1 MTTQQKNIDKA
12 ERQISGREL
21 DGSELEKV
29 VGGGKTTKGS
39 GSGRPSFSE
48 LTITKVLDVATPG

>member
-12 ERQISGREL
+12 ERQISGQEL

-48 LTITKVLDVATPG
+48 LTITKVHDVATAR